1 MTVAER
7 PGAATG
13 VACSHC
19 GLPVPRGLVEP
30 AGELQFCCTG
40 CAAAWRLIH
49 EAGLDRYYVFEQRRA
64 RPVEPSG
71 RKYEEFDHPAFEA
84 LYVRTAPDGLRTV
97 ELYLEGVHCAS
108 CVWLVERVTL
118 AVPGAVRAELDVTRA
133 LASITWDPEQTSLSQ
148 VARFLDSIG
157 YRPHPFRGIRAE
169 LVRRAEDRAMAL
181 RVGVAGALAGNVMML
196 ATALY
201 AGWFGGMDPVTE
213 RYLRWVSLLLTTP
226 ALIWPGRVF
235 FQGALAALRTRRLH
249 MDVPV
254 AIALAAGYLRG
265 AVNTVTDQGPIYFD
279 GVATLIFLLL
289 VGRWLQ
295 QRAQRSAADAA
306 ELLHSLS
313 PRTARLVDG
322 DGVHE
327 IPSEALMPGMQ
338 VEVRAGELCP
348 ADGRVQS
355 GRSHVDTALLTG
367 ESRPVGVAPGDPVF
381 AGTVNRSASLRVAVE
396 ETGEASRLG
405 RILREVEAGSRRR
418 APVVLTADRLAGA
431 FVAVVLILATATW
444 LWWLPRN
451 PDVALDNAIALL
463 IVTCPCA
470 LALATPLAITSAIG
484 KAARNGML
492 IKGADAI
499 EVLARPGHMVLDKT
513 GTLTEG
519 RTALVRWTGPDWCRP
534 LVVALERHSVHPVA
548 EGLISAWGGLAG
560 PGADAVTQVAGGGVQ
575 GIVSGHRVLVGS
587 PAFVLSTARDPEGLA
602 GRRDP
607 GLTPVAVAVDGLVVG
622 LAEFGDR
629 LRPEAGEAMAA
640 LRRDGWAL
648 SVLSGD
654 DPTVVQALAVPLG
667 LPPEALEGG
676 ASPERKLRVI
686 EAAAAAGPV
695 VMVGDGINDAAAIAR
710 ASVGVSVRGGAEA
723 SLAAADVYLVRP
735 GLDPL
740 VELTRGAARTLR
752 VIRRNLA
759 LSIGY
764 NLIGAALAMTGTIT
778 PLIAAVMMPVSSVTV
793 VLASWRSRTFEARP

>member
-7 PGAATG
+7 PRTAAG
-13 VACSHC
+13 VACTHC

-30 AGELQFCCTG
+30 AGERQFCCTG
-40 CAAAWRLIH
+40 CAAAWDLIH
-49 EAGLDRYYVFEQRRA
+49 AAGLDRYYGFEQRRE
-64 RPVEPSG
+64 RPVQPSG

-84 LYVRTAPDGLRTV
+84 LYVRPAPEGLRTV

-108 CVWLVERVTL
+108 CVWLVERVPL
-118 AVPGAVRAELDVTRA
+118 AVPGTLRAELDVTRA
-133 LASITWDPEQTSLSQ
+133 LATITWDPGRTSLSKA
-148 VARFLDSIG
+148 ARFLDSIG
-157 YRPHPFRGIRAE
+157 YRPHPFRGIKAE
-169 LVRRAEDRAMAL
+169 VIRRAEDRAMAL

-196 ATALY
+196 ATAIY
-201 AGWFGGMDPVTE
+201 AGWFGGMDPATE

-226 ALIWPGRVF
+226 AMLWPGRVF

-313 PRTARLVDG
+313 PSTARLVDQG
-322 DGVHE
+322 QVRE
-327 IPSEALMPGMQ
+327 VPAEALMPGME
-338 VEVRAGELCP
+338 VEVRAGDLFP
-348 ADGRVQS
+348 ADGRVRAGS
-355 GRSHVDTALLTG
+355 SDVDVSLLTG
-367 ESRPVGVAPGDPVF
+367 ESRPVAVASGDPVY
-381 AGTVNRSASLRVAVE
+381 AGTINRSAALQVEVE
-396 ETGEASRLG
+396 ETGESSRVG

-431 FVAVVLILATATW
+431 FVGVVLALAVGTW

-451 PDVALDNAIALL
+451 PGAALDHAIALL

-484 KAARNGML
+484 KAARSGLL
-492 IKGADAI
+492 IKSADAI
-499 EVLARPGHMVLDKT
+499 ETLGRPGHMVIDKT

-519 RTALVRWTGPDWCRP
+519 RTTLVRWRGPGWCRP
-534 LVVALERHSVHPVA
+534 LVLALERHSSHPLA
-548 EGLISAWGGLAG
+548 EGFLSAWSGLET
-560 PGADAVTQVAGGGVQ
+560 PEAVAVMQVAGGGMQ
-575 GIVSGHRVLVGS
+575 GTVSGHRVVGGS
-587 PAFVLSTARDPEGLA
+587 PALVLSTARDPEGLA
-602 GRRDP
+602 GDRDP
-607 GLTPVAVAVDGLVVG
+607 ALTPVAVAVDGLVVG

-640 LRRDGWAL
+640 LRRDGWTL

-654 DPTVVQALAVPLG
+654 DPTVVRAVAAPLG
-667 LPPEALEGG
+667 FSPEAIEGG

-686 EAAAAAGPV
+686 EDAAASGPV

-710 ASVGVSVRGGAEA
+710 ASVGVGVRGGAEA

-735 GLDPL
+735 GLTPL
-740 VELTRGAARTLR
+740 VELIRGAARTLN
-752 VIRRNLA
+752 VIRRNIA

-764 NLIGAALAMTGTIT
+764 NVIGAALAMTGTID
-778 PLIAAVMMPVSSVTV
+778 PLVAAVMMPISSVTV
-793 VLASWRSRTFEARP
+793 VLASWRSRTFEVRS